1 MAAIQLSALRTG
13 VVVLAGASEMN
24 SLAAANVG
32 ALTATGSGVILDNTG
47 NKDILCD
54 FELFTSTL
62 SGAPTSGAFFELH
75 AYQSFDG
82 TNYATS
88 LAAGTTLPVDTPIGL
103 FVMNGVGTSQRV
115 WIRGVQ
121 LFPGKYKFA
130 LANRTAVAL
139 PATLAVVTAYAYS
152 FTSI

>member
-1 MAAIQLSALRTG
+1 MANIQLSAYRTG

-32 ALTATGSGVILDNTG
+32 AITATGSGVILDNTG

-62 SGAPTSGAFFELH
+62 SGAPVSGAVFELH
-75 AYQSFDG
+75 AYFSFDG
-82 TNYATS
+82 TNYGTS
-88 LAAGTTLPVDTPIGL
+88 LAAGATLPLDPPIGL
-103 FVMNGVGTSQRV
+103 FVMNGVGTSQRA
-115 WIRGVQ
+115 WIRGFS
-121 LFPGKYKFA
+121 LSPGKYKFA

-139 PATLAVVTAYAYS
+139 PSTLAVVTAYAYA